1 MCDSKLINIAVI
13 ANTIDENF
21 ENTKDFI
28 SVQISKIISLYELY

>member
-21 ENTKDFI
+21 ENTKDF
-28 SVQISKIISLYELY
+28 YFCTNF